1 MHKLL
6 NLLHLADSAFPIGS
20 HAHSYGLETL
30 VAEGAVTDT
39 ARLRALLRA
48 QLGMVLARTD
58 LVALRWAY
66 ELAAAGDLAGL
77 RRLDAEL
84 SALKPAREWR
94 EGSIGAGRR
103 LLATARGF
111 LAQNQGN
118 FFDVAPPGTAGGPPA
133 DPCRRDAGGP
143 GGYEDTESARGQLL
157 GELARSSE
165 GGAVGPHHALAYGVV
180 GQALGIGVDDLAHAH
195 AFGTVAATVSA
206 AVRLIPLGQ
215 SAAQATLH
223 ALKDDVAQ
231 AALVSAAHPR
241 DRMGGGLPLVE
252 IAGMRHE
259 RAPARLFIS

>member
-118 FFDVAPPGTAGGPPA
+118 FFDVAPPGTGRGPSRRQILAGGTPA
-133 DPCRRDAGGP
+133 VP
-143 GGYEDTESARGQLL
+143 GGTKTR
-157 GELARSSE
+157 
-165 GGAVGPHHALAYGVV
+165 
-180 GQALGIGVDDLAHAH
+180 
-195 AFGTVAATVSA
+195 
-206 AVRLIPLGQ
+206 
-215 SAAQATLH
+215 
-223 ALKDDVAQ
+223 
-231 AALVSAAHPR
+231 
-241 DRMGGGLPLVE
+241 
-252 IAGMRHE
+252 
-259 RAPARLFIS
+259 RAPEDNSWVNWRGPVRVAPSGRTMR